1 MNLIGIIKK
10 KKKKKKKQQQEE
22 ETKDE
27 IVYMCNEYI
36 HYL

>member
-1 MNLIGIIKK
+1 MNLIGIIK